1 MRLNISKLLVIG
13 IWLLVIAAT
22 VSPVASQTPT
32 SAIRD
37 SVKNKVA
44 AELAQI
50 RQAVAKKGFVGSISS
65 KSDATI
71 TLTTMQNTTRT
82 ATVATD
88 TVIKLAGNKDG
99 TPSDLKTGDYVL
111 VMGDVDSQ
119 NTMTAKRLLVIGK
132 PPEEKRRVIPGSVTK
147 VSATS
152 LTVQNAK
159 ESWTIRI
166 SSSAK
171 YTKNTKLSEI
181 KVGDKVIVIGTVGT
195 TANSLTALLVHE
207 PSPANP

>member
-1 MRLNISKLLVIG
+1 
-13 IWLLVIAAT
+13 
-22 VSPVASQTPT
+22 
-32 SAIRD
+32 
-37 SVKNKVA
+37 
-44 AELAQI
+44 
-50 RQAVAKKGFVGSISS
+50 
-65 KSDATI
+65 
-71 TLTTMQNTTRT
+71 
-82 ATVATD
+82 
-88 TVIKLAGNKDG
+88 
-99 TPSDLKTGDYVL
+99 
-111 VMGDVDSQ
+111 
-119 NTMTAKRLLVIGK
+119 MTAKRLLVIGK

-147 VSATS
+147 VSTTS

-181 KVGDKVIVIGTVGT
+181 KVGDKIIVIGTVGT